1 MYDKKPKKMAEPS
14 KPAPKETAPAQ
25 FSLSFRYLR
34 KRDGS
39 TVLQEGLNDVW
50 TDVPTVVEK

>member
-1 MYDKKPKKMAEPS
+1 MDDKKPKKMAEPLKS
-14 KPAPKETAPAQ
+14 APKEAAQ

-34 KRDGS
+34 KKDGS
-39 TVLQEGLNDVW
+39 TVLQEGLNDTW

>member
-1 MYDKKPKKMAEPS
+1 MEEKKVKKTAEPLKS
-14 KPAPKETAPAQ
+14 APKETAPAQ

-34 KRDGS
+34 KKDGS
-39 TVLQEGLNDVW
+39 TALQEGLNDVW

>member
-1 MYDKKPKKMAEPS
+1 MEDRKLKKE
-14 KPAPKETAPAQ
+14 KPAQPLKTAPAE

-34 KRDGS
+34 KKDGS
-39 TVLQEGLNDVW
+39 TALQEGLNGEW

>member
-1 MYDKKPKKMAEPS
+1 MEDKKPKKTAEPLKS
-14 KPAPKETAPAQ
+14 VTTAPAQ

-34 KRDGS
+34 KKDGS
-39 TVLQEGLNDVW
+39 TVLQEGLNDTW

>member
-1 MYDKKPKKMAEPS
+1 MEDKKPKKIAEPL
-14 KPAPKETAPAQ
+14 KPAVKSAPAQ